1 MGLSKDEAGVLV
13 SDGDVVSGSWEKAD
27 DANQSE
33 DDEAEGDMLDV
44 GQSRSDKDVVLMEW

>member
-1 MGLSKDEAGVLV
+1 MSRDDAGVLV
-13 SDGDVVSGSWEKAD
+13 SDGDVVDASWDKAD
-27 DANQSE
+27 DPDQSE